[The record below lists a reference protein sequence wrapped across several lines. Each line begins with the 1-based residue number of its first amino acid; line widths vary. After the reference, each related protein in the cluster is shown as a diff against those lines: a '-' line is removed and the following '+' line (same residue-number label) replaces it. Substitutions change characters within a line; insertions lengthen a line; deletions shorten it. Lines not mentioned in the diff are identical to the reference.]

1 MNVHHL
7 ELFYYVARHGGVSAA
22 ARQMPYGI
30 QQPAISAQILQLED
44 TLGVTLYQRR
54 PFQLTKEG
62 QMLYGHIA
70 PFFKGLDEVA
80 ERIRGGGETRLRIAA
95 PEIVQREY
103 LPELCARM
111 RRRVK
116 GFHFTLTEARQHQI
130 EALLAAQEIDIGL
143 STLTEKPPPNVET
156 REITRLPMCLLVP
169 SQSGITKAAQI
180 LEADRIDLPLIT
192 LGAVDPLV
200 REFHAALRQRGVEWI
215 TSLEVGSLDTVA
227 RYVAGGFGA
236 GLSLQMPRVE
246 PPPGVKVLPLPD
258 FSTLAFGAIWI
269 GRLTPLGEM
278 FLEESRA
285 MAGELDS

>member
-44 TLGVTLYQRR
+44 TLGTTLYQRR

-62 QMLYGHIA
+62 QMLYEHIA
-70 PFFKGLDEVA
+70 PFFKGLDDVA

-103 LPELCARM
+103 LPDLCARM

-130 EALLAAQEIDIGL
+130 EQLLSSQEIDIGL

-156 REITRLPMCLLVP
+156 REITRLPMCLLV
-169 SQSGITKAAQI
+169 SKQSGITKAAQI
-180 LEADRIDLPLIT
+180 LESDRIDVPLIA
-192 LGAVDPLV
+192 LNASDALV
-200 REFHAALRQRGVEWI
+200 REFQLALRQRGIEWI

-227 RYVAGGFGA
+227 RYVASGFGA
-236 GLSLQMPRVE
+236 GLSLRMPRVE
-246 PPPGVKVLPLPD
+246 PPPGVKIIPLDD
-258 FSTLAFGAIWI
+258 FPGLAFGAIWI

-285 MAGELDS
+285 LAGEIV

>member
-22 ARQMPYGI
+22 ARQMPFGI

-44 TLGVTLYQRR
+44 TLGTTLYQRR

-62 QMLYGHIA
+62 QMLYEHIA
-70 PFFKGLDEVA
+70 PFFKGLDDVA

-103 LPELCARM
+103 LPDLCARM

-130 EALLAAQEIDIGL
+130 EQLLSSQEIDIGL

-156 REITRLPMCLLVP
+156 REITRLPMCLLV
-169 SQSGITKAAQI
+169 SKQSGITKAAQI
-180 LEADRIDLPLIT
+180 LESDRIDVPLIA
-192 LGAVDPLV
+192 LNASDALV
-200 REFHAALRQRGVEWI
+200 REFQLALRQRGIEWI

-227 RYVAGGFGA
+227 RYVASGFGA
-236 GLSLQMPRVE
+236 GLSLRMPRVE
-246 PPPGVKVLPLPD
+246 PPPGVKIIPLDD
-258 FSTLAFGAIWI
+258 FPGLAFGAIWI

-285 MAGELDS
+285 LAGEIV

>member
-7 ELFYYVARHGGVSAA
+7 ELFFYVARHGGVSAA

-62 QMLYGHIA
+62 QMLYDHIA

-80 ERIRGGGETRLRIAA
+80 VRIRGGDETRLRIAA

-103 LPELCARM
+103 LPDVCARM

-116 GFHFTLTEARQHQI
+116 GFHFTLTEGRQHQI
-130 EALLAAQEIDIGL
+130 EQLLATQQIDLGL

-156 REITRLPMCLLVP
+156 REITRLPMCLLV
-169 SQSGITKAAQI
+169 SQQSGITKASQI
-180 LEADRIDLPLIT
+180 LDSDRIDLPLIT
-192 LGAVDPLV
+192 LNAADALV
-200 REFHAALRQRGVEWI
+200 REFHAALRQRGIEWI

-246 PPPGVKVLPLPD
+246 PPPGIKVLPLPD
-258 FSTLAFGAIWI
+258 FPSLAFGAVWI
-269 GRLTPLGEM
+269 GRLTSLGEI

-285 MAGELDS
+285 MAGELS